1 MKALR
6 TAGNYC
12 LRPANN
18 GQNIASVVKMWNSL
32 VEPRVGRR
40 KLRMFDAGSADQSA
54 LAAFSGIAGIFK
66 FPSNS
71 FRLFRTLASSYN
83 ETKRP
88 LFTGD
93 KVGLKL

>member
-1 MKALR
+1 MREIIVK
-6 TAGNYC
+6 G
-12 LRPANN
+12 RPTTTR
-18 GQNIASVVKMWNSL
+18 NIASVVKMWNSH
-32 VEPRVGRR
+32 VEPRVGRG

-71 FRLFRTLASSYN
+71 FRLLRTLASSYK

-88 LFTGD
+88 FYSLATR
-93 KVGLKL
+93 